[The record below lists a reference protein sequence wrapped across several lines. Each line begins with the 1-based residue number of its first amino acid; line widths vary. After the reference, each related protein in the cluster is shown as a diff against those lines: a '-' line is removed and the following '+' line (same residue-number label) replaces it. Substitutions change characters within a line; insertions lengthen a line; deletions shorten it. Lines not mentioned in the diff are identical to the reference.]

1 LYSVPGQRCVAGAH
15 CNESKLNQTRTI
27 TDKMVVPLVQP
38 TAVCLAAAAVVL
50 QQCNED
56 TTTNSPL
63 AEVDGPQSLM
73 IDDRVTHAVDE
84 GLEFPTVAESSSKR
98 LLSKRSSVS
107 FRDEV
112 PHGNTQLQH
121 WSSWSASHQGHC
133 DPEKRLEGQP
143 LSSSIQSSSLSIEK
157 ASGSRSI
164 KSIFSRDRSIS
175 KGTSVYLHKSKN
187 EELADAPNGF
197 VAGDFISG
205 KVCDLGISGGCF
217 VMEFLPDD
225 ASLLAIGL
233 LNGHGVEIYETT
245 TYSLVARLEQ
255 DDAISSLSWLKI
267 NDVRNRSLALLAVGS
282 LDGQV
287 SVYRMQPD
295 LLELQGADLILRTQV
310 NAQVRATNLVYFR
323 HPEEKILLA
332 IGDTSG
338 DLTFSRFTMD
348 CALIDTRIVHS
359 NESGIL
365 DIAMTK
371 SGDLIAF
378 CSKMGDVS
386 VCRIQTTTR
395 LYLSTPLGFVLY
407 SSRRNGA
414 VHAIAFSSDE
424 KRLVFGG
431 YDKTVVVVDTELWA
445 EIRCLKLDGTVNH
458 LSFDPIDRYLA
469 VGCRDKS
476 FVLYDT
482 STFFAVKTVR
492 TPSWVT
498 HVSWGS
504 TRGDTDIVAIR
515 SEKVCVSILDL
526 SPIRKTQ
533 CKLAAADTTFTSLS
547 FSYDGRFLARTSG
560 TKVIVSDSFR
570 EFSYECEIDLK
581 GHLKCVSFCCA
592 DGRRDHLAAVG
603 LHGYVHL
610 LRLREQHSKV
620 AIESVETKFIEDS
633 LWVVAWSISGE
644 FIVTGGRGKK
654 LHVLATT
661 NLKPK
666 CDPLEIDGRVWS
678 VAFMPEGI
686 EVQLQAKSAA
696 YGMAVGSGEYSATL
710 FETESFQPTLKIVR
724 PRAVR
729 CVAYHPWR
737 PLLAIGDGGN
747 VVSIVNFNDEEIV
760 QNIQVAA
767 RVNVVAF
774 SPQGDHI
781 VVGTDGCQFTL
792 HETKSWRII
801 QEIPTDSAATSA
813 SFSGSGKFLALGCA
827 RGGYFLLQLGPF
839 LSIEFVPMA
848 TFAGANQL
856 PAGVLQEILHRSGS
870 GPSLVQRY
878 MLEGSPD
885 SLRRA
890 AALISSYPDT
900 IYCFDRCTGD
910 SSFDTALKLNKPNLL
925 KLVLTCLVNGT
936 LESDGD
942 GRRTILTS
950 NLPER
955 GRDALRDMIRNSP
968 PEFVV
973 SILSDMTFLK
983 VPFTNVHEV
992 SGRQKVERGSVS
1004 YTDPWKVLPSRRLER
1019 TKKSKNLYVE
1029 YDRARLLR
1037 TPAVLP
1043 LPGLGSLSF
1052 LSSLLQKTSPTAFDN
1067 VAMGLVLRVMWDDYI
1082 WIFFQIDLIVFL
1094 FYCALWVC
1102 LVDWTSSTTSVEGDS
1117 LTGLEKAMSF
1127 VMLVLNTVFAAKE
1140 LRQSRCGR
1148 RLAYW
1153 GSLWNAVDSVSI
1165 VFVYVYG
1172 ISTITGGGV
1181 GTGNV
1186 PLAVFTTLLLT
1197 MKLLSYL
1204 RGFDSTGWLISVLV
1218 QNFTDVQGFMV
1229 VLLTI
1234 LFGFTTS
1241 FRLLFGNVVGRCSV
1255 KLDDNDE
1262 LDQTCE
1268 PDPFDSIGRSFL
1280 STFALTIIGTFD
1292 EGVLNSSDYSFLSI
1306 LTFVVA
1312 VLCVLVVALNALIA
1326 VLSDSYARVQE
1337 NAVANR
1343 RKERAELVV
1352 EYLSILPTAHRRRIE
1367 QETMYFHALLEADD
1381 DGDLLINKD
1390 DWEGGLNALKKDLEE
1405 LNEEAKDMNRHALEE
1420 LRSELNNDIGSFRRE
1435 VVGILENLAQEVRQI
1450 KEIQSQGGVTFNGK
1464 HVARAVRMVKQI
1476 GKKGL
1481 FQPSDQMS

>member
-1 LYSVPGQRCVAGAH
+1 MQ
-15 CNESKLNQTRTI
+15 
-27 TDKMVVPLVQP
+27 
-38 TAVCLAAAAVVL
+38 
-50 QQCNED
+50 
-56 TTTNSPL
+56 
-63 AEVDGPQSLM
+63 
-73 IDDRVTHAVDE
+73 
-84 GLEFPTVAESSSKR
+84 
-98 LLSKRSSVS
+98 
-107 FRDEV
+107 
-112 PHGNTQLQH
+112 
-121 WSSWSASHQGHC
+121 
-133 DPEKRLEGQP
+133 LEGQ
-143 LSSSIQSSSLSIEK
+143 LSSSSIQSSSLIVQQS
-157 ASGSRSI
+157 SGSRSI
-164 KSIFSRDRSIS
+164 KSIFSRDRNIS
-175 KGTSVYLHKSKN
+175 KGTSVYLQKSKN
-187 EELADAPNGF
+187 DDLADAPNGF

-205 KVCDLGISGGCF
+205 KVCDLDISGGCF
-217 VMEFLPDD
+217 VMEFLPGD
-225 ASLLAIGL
+225 ASLLAVGL
-233 LNGHGVEIYETT
+233 LNGDGVKIYETT

-255 DDAISSLSWLKI
+255 DDAVSSLSWLEI
-267 NDVRNRSLALLAVGS
+267 NDGQNRSLTLLAVGT
-282 LDGQV
+282 LGGRV
-287 SVYRMQPD
+287 SIYRMQPA
-295 LLELQGADLILRTQV
+295 LLELQGADLFHQFQV
-310 NAQVRATNLVYFR
+310 NAQVRATKLVY
-323 HPEEKILLA
+323 HGLPEEKILLA

-338 DLTFSRFTMD
+338 DLTFSWYTME
-348 CALIDTRIVHS
+348 CALLDTKTVCS
-359 NESGIL
+359 NASGIL

-371 SGDLIAF
+371 SGNLIAF
-378 CSKMGDVS
+378 CSKMGDVI
-386 VCRIQTTTR
+386 VCRIQIGTKF
-395 LYLSTPLGFVLY
+395 YLSTPLGFVLY

-431 YDKTVVVVDTELWA
+431 YDKTVVVVDTDLWA
-445 EIRCLKLDGTVNH
+445 EIRCLKVDGTVND
-458 LSFDPIDRYLA
+458 LSFDPKDRYVA

-498 HVSWGS
+498 HISWGRS
-504 TRGDTDIVAIR
+504 SGDADIVAIR

-526 SPIRKTQ
+526 SPIRMTE

-547 FSYDGRFLARTSG
+547 FSNDGRFLARTSG
-560 TKVIVSDSFR
+560 TKVVVSDSFTG
-570 EFSYECEIDLK
+570 FSGECEIDLK
-581 GHLKCVSFCCA
+581 GDLKCVSFCSA

-603 LHGYVHL
+603 LNGYLHV
-610 LRLREQHSKV
+610 LRLRVQHSKFD
-620 AIESVETKFIEDS
+620 IEHVETKFIEDS

-644 FIVTGGRGKK
+644 IIVTGGRGKK
-654 LHVLATT
+654 LHVLAST

-666 CDPLEIDGRVWS
+666 CEPLDIDGRIWS
-678 VAFMPEGI
+678 VAFLPEG
-686 EVQLQAKSAA
+686 VVSQLQGKSVS

-710 FETESFQPTLKIVR
+710 FDTESFQPTLKVVR

-729 CVAYHPWR
+729 CVAYHPRR
-737 PLLAIGDGGN
+737 PLLAVGDGGN

-760 QNIQVAA
+760 QNIQLAA

-774 SPQGDHI
+774 SPLGDHL

-801 QEIPTDSAATSA
+801 QEIPTDSVAMSA
-813 SFSGSGKFLALGCA
+813 SFSASGKYLALGCA
-827 RGGYFLLQLGPF
+827 RGSYVMLQLGSF

-848 TFAGANQL
+848 PGAGVNQL
-856 PAGVLQEILHRSGS
+856 PTGALQEILYRSGN

-878 MLEGSPD
+878 MLEGSPE

-910 SSFDTALKLNKPNLL
+910 SSFDTALKLKKPNLL
-925 KLVLTCLVNGT
+925 KLVVTCLVNGT

-950 NLPER
+950 SLPER
-955 GRDALRDMIRNSP
+955 GRDTLRDMIRNSP

-983 VPFTNVHEV
+983 VPFTDAREV
-992 SGRQKVERGSVS
+992 SGRQKLERGSAS
-1004 YTDPWKVLPSRRLER
+1004 YTDPWKVPPSRRLER
-1019 TKKSKNLYVE
+1019 AKKSKNLYVE

-1052 LSSLLQKTSPTAFDN
+1052 LSSLLKKMPPTAFDN

-1082 WIFFQIDLIVFL
+1082 WILFQIDLIVFL
-1094 FYCALWVC
+1094 FYCGLWVC
-1102 LVDWTSSTTSVEGDS
+1102 LVDWTSSTTSAVGDS
-1117 LTGLEKAMSF
+1117 LSGLERVMAV

-1140 LRQSRCGR
+1140 LRQSRFGR

-1153 GSLWNAVDSVSI
+1153 GSLWNLVDSVSI

-1181 GTGNV
+1181 GAGNV

-1197 MKLLSYL
+1197 IKLLSYL

-1241 FRLLFGNVVGRCSV
+1241 FRLLFGNVAGRCSV

-1280 STFALTIIGTFD
+1280 STFELTIIGTYD

-1312 VLCVLVVALNALIA
+1312 VL
-1326 VLSDSYARVQE
+1326 
-1337 NAVANR
+1337 
-1343 RKERAELVV
+1343 
-1352 EYLSILPTAHRRRIE
+1352 RIE
-1367 QETMYFHALLEADD
+1367 KETKYFHALLEADD

-1405 LNEEAKDMNRHALEE
+1405 LNEEAKDMNRHALEQ
-1420 LRSELNNDIGSFRRE
+1420 LRAELNDDIGSFRRE
-1435 VVGILENLAQEVRQI
+1435 VVGILETLAGEVRQI
-1450 KEIQSQGGVTFNGK
+1450 KEIQSQGGVTFNGR

-1481 FQPSDQMS
+1481 FQPSD